1 MTFWQTIVQSN
12 TFNFAV
18 LLLIFAVLANKL
30 NLSDKIESLRTAI
43 ANTVNNAKAE
53 QTSADKR
60 LKDAKKSVKNLSE
73 ELNKRHNDALTKAQ
87 TLTDKILQNTDEQI
101 KMLDKNFRRSVEAQ
115 EKTVSAKLSDETF
128 QSAIELAKQ
137 KVIKMLEEN
146 PELHNK
152 FIDESIGAL

>member
-1 MTFWQTIVQSN
+1 
-12 TFNFAV
+12 
-18 LLLIFAVLANKL
+18 
-30 NLSDKIESLRTAI
+30 
-43 ANTVNNAKAE
+43 
-53 QTSADKR
+53 
-60 LKDAKKSVKNLSE
+60 
-73 ELNKRHNDALTKAQ
+73 
-87 TLTDKILQNTDEQI
+87 
-101 KMLDKNFRRSVEAQ
+101 MLDKNFRRSVEAQ